1 MMATFVIT
9 LFVFAI
15 LMAGMAVGMVRGRPL
30 AGSCG
35 GTAGDACECSPVK
48 RRKCEQK
55 EAARGIAAED
65 GNHHLDVLPD
75 DSELR

>member
-1 MMATFVIT
+1 MMATFGIT
-9 LFVFAI
+9 LFVFAV
-15 LMAGMAVGMVRGRPL
+15 LMAGMAVGLTRGRPL

-35 GTAGDACECSPVK
+35 GVGSDCECSPIK

-55 EAARGIAAED
+55 QAAEGLVPDD

-75 DSELR
+75 DSDLR